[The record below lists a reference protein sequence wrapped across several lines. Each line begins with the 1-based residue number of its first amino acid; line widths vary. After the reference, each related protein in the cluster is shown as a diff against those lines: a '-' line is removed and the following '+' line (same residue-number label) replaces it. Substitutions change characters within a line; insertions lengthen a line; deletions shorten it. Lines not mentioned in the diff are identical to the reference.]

1 MVRFG
6 FCFFVIFIFSCWFY
20 VICKLLPFC
29 LDSIFGNSSSLVVV
43 PFLVYPQVSK
53 PRIYLRIYWRG
64 LIQMVVDELLHP
76 AEMGLSAG

>member
-1 MVRFG
+1 MVMFG

-43 PFLVYPQVSK
+43 PSVSPSFQTK
-53 PRIYLRIYWRG
+53 NISP
-64 LIQMVVDELLHP
+64 DLL
-76 AEMGLSAG
+76 AGFDPDGG